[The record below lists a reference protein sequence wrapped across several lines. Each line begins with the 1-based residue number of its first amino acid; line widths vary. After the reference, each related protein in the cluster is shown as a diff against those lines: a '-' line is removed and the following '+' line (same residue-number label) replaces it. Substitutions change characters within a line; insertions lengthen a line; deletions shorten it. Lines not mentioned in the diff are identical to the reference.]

1 MRPNRRPG
9 FGASPRPHL
18 WPGPRL
24 FSPQGPACL
33 PPPQTGFS
41 ALLGSVGTSSFDS
54 PFQFFF
60 LGLYFAGR
68 ARREVAFLPLPR
80 ARQVSCPKA
89 GLGAP
94 SGRKWGRVHPRGGAC
109 GRGAPVSRACESGLR
124 PSPRALAPSPA
135 GRPATAGRRHLQSH
149 PGPRVCSRDDRDFTS
164 PQTASQPSL
173 LHLLCRQGKMSESSS
188 KSSQPLASKQ
198 EKDGTEKRGRGRPRK
213 QPPKEPSE
221 VPTPKRPR
229 GRPKGSKN
237 KGAAKTREK
246 EEEEGISQESSEEE
260 Q

>member
-18 WPGPRL
+18 WPGLRL

-41 ALLGSVGTSSFDS
+41 ALLGSVGTSPFDS

-68 ARREVAFLPLPR
+68 ARREVAFFLSPAR
-80 ARQVSCPKA
+80 ARFPAPRRAWVPPLA
-89 GLGAP
+89 G
-94 SGRKWGRVHPRGGAC
+94 
-109 GRGAPVSRACESGLR
+109 
-124 PSPRALAPSPA
+124 
-135 GRPATAGRRHLQSH
+135 T
-149 PGPRVCSRDDRDFTS
+149 
-164 PQTASQPSL
+164 SQPSL

-213 QPPKEPSE
+213 QPPVSPGTALVGSQKEPSE

-237 KGAAKTREK
+237 KGAAKTRGTGHWVSTIRNIFDLVDLFSDHLENHHNSR
-246 EEEEGISQESSEEE
+246 EETKGQTQKTE
-260 Q
+260 QTQNF